1 MVVHAN
7 RLKLYE
13 GPELVRW
20 EYVVPEDRVDIGLVR
35 EEVVEADVEKGPEE
49 DVGAAEPGVESVE
62 DTVEEGDDGME
73 GKEVEDDAVK
83 EVGTD
88 GEDDAVKEVVEEKE
102 SDVEKGEGG
111 EVESPEV
118 VNDEKG
124 DEGRDAKGNSKVK
137 SKLNPNAPAWCAVDK
152 EKSKVELADEVGSGE
167 EDEGVE
173 VSEGGRSRRLNRRK
187 PARYLE
193 EC

>member
-35 EEVVEADVEKGPEE
+35 EEVVEEDAEKGPEE
-49 DVGAAEPGVESVE
+49 DVSAAEPGVKRVE
-62 DTVEEGDDGME
+62 DTVEEGVDGME
-73 GKEVEDDAVK
+73 EKE
-83 EVGTD
+83 

-102 SDVEKGEGG
+102 SDVEKREGG
-111 EVESPEV
+111 EIESPEV

-124 DEGRDAKGNSKVK
+124 DEGRDASSKPKVK

-152 EKSKVELADEVGSGE
+152 DSEKSEVALAEEVGSGE
-167 EDEGVE
+167 EEEGVE
-173 VSEGGRSRRLNRRK
+173 ASEGGRSRRLNRRK